1 MLDCCSSY
9 IVIRCYAAED
19 ALVIAGCSRKVSL
32 LRKTYNL
39 ISEWERCEFA
49 GETLKKVI
57 GHILNVFAV
66 KLLPRARCFSW
77 TELDL

>member
-39 ISEWERCEFA
+39 ISEWKRCEFA
-49 GETLKKVI
+49 GETLSHQSHFKCFCNKTVAQSKV
-57 GHILNVFAV
+57 LFM
-66 KLLPRARCFSW
+66 
-77 TELDL
+77 D